1 MKRWAVSGRYIPDE
15 IDRAKLRTTIHYRF
29 HPRIQVGLEWN
40 PLAEEFAPL
49 ANIHL
54 LSESTYTPAVIFNT
68 STDRIGTPDGQS
80 FTLTL
85 SKDLQQQF
93 GSPVAPYVGV
103 AYGTYEDKA
112 RIIGGIYMRYTDG
125 WSSTILFDGVKVHPL
140 LTYSYD
146 QHSLSM
152 IFVKLKTFGVSYSF
166 AF

>member
-1 MKRWAVSGRYIPDE
+1 M
-15 IDRAKLRTTIHYRF
+15 
-29 HPRIQVGLEWN
+29 
-40 PLAEEFAPL
+40 APL

-54 LSESTYTPAVIFNT
+54 LSEGKYRPALLFNT

-85 SKDLQQQF
+85 SKDLQQQL
-93 GSPVAPYVGV
+93 GWPVAPYIGV

-112 RIIGGIYMRYTDG
+112 RVIGGLYVRYTDA

-140 LTYSYD
+140 LTYSYE
-146 QHSLSM
+146 QHSLSL
-152 IFVKLKTFGVSYSF
+152 IFVKLKTVGISYSL

>member
-1 MKRWAVSGRYIPDE
+1 M
-15 IDRAKLRTTIHYRF
+15 
-29 HPRIQVGLEWN
+29 GLEWN

-54 LSESTYTPAVIFNT
+54 FSEGKYAPAVIFNT

-93 GSPVAPYVGV
+93 GLPVAPYIGV

-112 RIIGGIYMRYTDG
+112 RLIGGLFVRYNQS
-125 WSSTILFDGVKVHPL
+125 WSSTILFDGVNFHPL

-146 QHSLSM
+146 QHSLSLLLA
-152 IFVKLKTFGVSYSF
+152 KARRLGLSYSY